1 MIAKTIFNQDAQTRQ
16 EVFSMCFSSIPSDPV
31 MLYSYLNTK
40 LRDQY
45 HSFDA
50 LCEDLNL
57 NQEEITAKLAAFD
70 FHYDKEK
77 NQFR

>member
-1 MIAKTIFNQDAQTRQ
+1 MSYTN
-16 EVFSMCFSSIPSDPV
+16 IPNDPV

-45 HSFDA
+45 PNFDA
-50 LCEDLNL
+50 LCDDMDLNK
-57 NQEEITAKLAAFD
+57 EEILAKLSIMD
-70 FHYDKEK
+70 FHYDEEK

>member
-1 MIAKTIFNQDAQTRQ
+1 MSYMN
-16 EVFSMCFSSIPSDPV
+16 IPNDPV

-45 HSFDA
+45 NSFDA
-50 LCEDLNL
+50 LCEDMDL
-57 NQEEITAKLAAFD
+57 QKEEILAKLSAMD
-70 FHYDKEK
+70 FHYDEEK

>member
-1 MIAKTIFNQDAQTRQ
+1 MN
-16 EVFSMCFSSIPSDPV
+16 IPNDPV

-45 HSFDA
+45 PNFDA
-50 LCEDLNL
+50 LCDDMDLNK
-57 NQEEITAKLAAFD
+57 EEILAKLSIMD
-70 FHYDKEK
+70 FHYEEEK

>member
-1 MIAKTIFNQDAQTRQ
+1 MSYIN
-16 EVFSMCFSSIPSDPV
+16 IPNDPV

-45 HSFDA
+45 PDFDA
-50 LCEDLNL
+50 LCDDMDLNK
-57 NQEEITAKLAAFD
+57 EEILAKLSIMD
-70 FHYDKEK
+70 FHYDEEK

>member
-1 MIAKTIFNQDAQTRQ
+1 MSYTN
-16 EVFSMCFSSIPSDPV
+16 IPNDPV

-45 HSFDA
+45 PDFDA
-50 LCEDLNL
+50 LCDDMDLNK
-57 NQEEITAKLAAFD
+57 EEILAKFSIMD

>member
-1 MIAKTIFNQDAQTRQ
+1 MN
-16 EVFSMCFSSIPSDPV
+16 SYNIPNDPV

-45 HSFDA
+45 ANFDA
-50 LCEDLNL
+50 LCDDMDLSKD
-57 NQEEITAKLAAFD
+57 EILAKLSSMD
-70 FHYDKEK
+70 FHYDEEK